1 MSAVTVRPIIE
12 EASDSPYLEVIYTLE
27 EGEFENVTEYLEG
40 DLGNKAGNL
49 SRSSN
54 HSELASLD
62 ANGATDDIEVLAV
75 DCDDHDDYI
84 WVKGKFTKACIKCF
98 NLVTGVCCFCF
109 CFAWCHTIFKT
120 VRCISLVL
128 VCFLGLLVLIT
139 SDV

>member
-62 ANGATDDIEVLAV
+62 ANGGTDDIEVLAV

-84 WVKGKFTKACIKCF
+84 WVKGKFFKSMHKMFKLSYWCLLFLFLFC
-98 NLVTGVCCFCF
+98 LVSHNF
-109 CFAWCHTIFKT
+109 
-120 VRCISLVL
+120 
-128 VCFLGLLVLIT
+128 
-139 SDV
+139 